1 MRNESQNAVT
11 HAPHREAPAI
21 ASHYWLAK
29 HGHLC
34 VARGH
39 VVLLDLKRDKY
50 LTVASPEEL
59 AHWVV
64 GWPVAADAPGGE
76 SGIPAGH
83 DGAAHPSAPVSLSKL
98 VRDGLL
104 TSDPAC
110 GKSAGPT
117 TIPRPCSALVHFQF
131 GVRPRMKLRHANA
144 VGRAWLTARI
154 AHRRLSMQ
162 RLVERVQERKARA
175 AHRPWDAQQARDLVT
190 AFLWLR
196 PLFYSSREAC
206 LLDSLVLLELLA
218 HHNLFPTWVF
228 GVKLAPFSAHCW
240 IQEDGIVLNDTPE
253 HAASYTPI
261 LDV

>member
-21 ASHYWLAK
+21 ASRYWLAK
-29 HGHLC
+29 HTYLC

-39 VVLLDLKRDKY
+39 VVLLDLQRDKY
-50 LTVASPEEL
+50 LSVASPEEL
-59 AHWVV
+59 APWVA
-64 GWPVAADAPGGE
+64 GWPVASRSASAAIAEGGGPADPV
-76 SGIPAGH
+76 IPASLLKLAQTGILTA
-83 DGAAHPSAPVSLSKL
+83 DPVS
-98 VRDGLL
+98 
-104 TSDPAC
+104 
-110 GKSAGPT
+110 GKTAEVAA
-117 TIPRPCSALVHFQF
+117 IPRPCSALVHFQF
-131 GVRPRMKLRHANA
+131 GVHPQVKLRHANA
-144 VGRAWLTARI
+144 VGKAWLTARI

-175 AHRPWDAQQARDLVT
+175 AHRPWDVQQARDLVT

-261 LDV
+261 LGV